1 MLPEITRFGISPEKH
16 RLFKKNKNSLW
27 RLLVL
32 LLQPQPQLPVWL
44 VSVVATEQVYVD
56 VFSIETV
63 GVKTVDYQRLK
74 GEYVDLSYHV
84 KLVQSLLIACFC
96 YRPDIG
102 VFFPALL
109 A

>member
-1 MLPEITRFGISPEKH
+1 M
-16 RLFKKNKNSLW
+16 
-27 RLLVL
+27 L

-63 GVKTVDYQRLK
+63 GVKTVDYQRVK

-102 VFFPALL
+102 VFFHLYWLNLDDTNEPCS
-109 A
+109 